1 MNTHPQFIQDVDE
14 FVSSS
19 EQIWRNLALYH
30 LLTNGSSAVNGC
42 RQNECFLQIN
52 SFSLHKMLIDGLESG
67 LLLDYCDVFISC
79 LYSHSDGTHSLQ
91 SIHWRASDVMLNF
104 SKSDEETNSSTSWM
118 DWGWGHFQL
127 IIISLTALFFIQCMS
142 SSSNCCMR

>member
-118 DWGWGHFQL
+118 D
-127 IIISLTALFFIQCMS
+127 
-142 SSSNCCMR
+142 

>member
-52 SFSLHKMLIDGLESG
+52 SFVLSFWRHPFTAEDPLASKWCNAKFLQIWWRNKLIYILDGLR
-67 LLLDYCDVFISC
+67 VR
-79 LYSHSDGTHSLQ
+79 T
-91 SIHWRASDVMLNF
+91 F
-104 SKSDEETNSSTSWM
+104 SVNYHFFNSSIFYSM
-118 DWGWGHFQL
+118 HVFQQQL
-127 IIISLTALFFIQCMS
+127 LYEIPFTAIRINSENCHVFFFPFTIFTK
-142 SSSNCCMR
+142 